1 MSKERPPPRLYA
13 IFARRKP
20 RAVIFLRGPS
30 DWYHVVLWNT
40 VKDSFEHGAWFKGR
54 IYEEKCDLSPDG
66 ELLIYFVLKGKGW
79 NTSYKG
85 SWTAISRPPWLYA
98 LSLWPH
104 GSTWGG
110 GGRFFDDRVVMLRGS
125 SGVHPNH
132 PLNGIKV
139 IEGSCKG
146 IMSVPS
152 IPGAEWS
159 GYDQGGYPIYACKGK
174 LYRRLPNNDRE
185 LADFNGLIP
194 NPIEAPEWAKKLIS

>member
-1 MSKERPPPRLYA
+1 MDKEKPSPRLYA

-30 DWYHVVLWNT
+30 DWYHIVLWNT
-40 VKDSFEHGAWFKGR
+40 AKDSFEHGAWFKGR
-54 IYEEKCDLSPDG
+54 IYEEKYDLSPDG
-66 ELLIYFVLKGKGW
+66 ELLIYFALKGKGW

-98 LSLWPH
+98 LTLWPH
-104 GSTWGG
+104 GGTWGG
-110 GGRFFDDRVVMLRGS
+110 GGCFFDDRVVILRGS

-146 IMSVPS
+146 IVSVPS
-152 IPGAEWS
+152 ILGAEWS
-159 GYDQGGYPIYACKGK
+159 GYDQGGYPIYARKGK
-174 LYRRLPNNDRE
+174 LYRRLPNNDQE
-185 LADFNGLIP
+185 LADFNGLTP
-194 NPIEAPEWAKKLIS
+194 NPIEAPEWAKKPLW